1 MARYSKKA
9 ISEAGRVFG
18 ETAGTGGSAR
28 PQRDDIRH
36 IGAALAQTNG
46 VSESRDISDYSHAYA
61 DGFFKAFDAAR
72 KTREKSAAEEQ
83 YLAEINSERGAHSD
97 KGLMTLRLLGSKP
110 SLCRHVPLKRV
121 VESRTAEMPVSC
133 AACGGT
139 GKRQIACAQPQGV
152 RARDLEQNGFK
163 HLYSGHDT
171 PVYAESGE
179 RVERYSGCVRL
190 EPCQGGCKP
199 EKYWFDPLAI
209 NLATGE
215 RVGEVRHCGKDWY
228 KVQQYRY
235 CHLKSCTWPI
245 AYFVPQ
251 WTAGAEFSTSR
262 YALADCQLCG
272 KRIPSGEFA
281 PVEATSQD
289 GTIHA
294 LWLGLDCAR
303 KIRVEAPN
311 LPEGGQLVK

>member
-9 ISEAGRVFG
+9 ITEAGRVFG
-18 ETAGTGGSAR
+18 ETAGSGGSAR
-28 PQRDDIRH
+28 PQRDDTRH
-36 IGAALAQTNG
+36 IGAALAQDNG
-46 VSESRDISDYSHAYA
+46 IADSYDISDYGHAYA
-61 DGFFKAFDAAR
+61 DGFFKAFDTAR

-121 VESRTAEMPVSC
+121 VELKTADVPVSC
-133 AACGGT
+133 AVC
-139 GKRQIACAQPQGV
+139 
-152 RARDLEQNGFK
+152 NGFGK
-163 HLYSGHDT
+163 KRIVADLPDKFRGKARAAAEAGYEY
-171 PVYAESGE
+171 VYGNGAAYQPDGT
-179 RVERYSGCVRL
+179 RVEEYRGYVYHV
-190 EPCQGGCKP
+190 PCDGGCKP
-199 EKYWFDPLAI
+199 FKCWFDPTAV
-209 NLATGE
+209 NHADGG
-215 RVGEVRHCGKDWY
+215 RVGEMRRCEKNESHWGL
-228 KVQQYRY
+228 
-235 CHLKSCTWPI
+235 LKSCTWPI

-251 WTAGAEFSTSR
+251 WTEGAKFSTSR

-289 GTIHA
+289 GTVHA

-303 KIRVEAPN
+303 KIRVEAPK